1 MIGLNNPM
9 KHEQT
14 EKPTEPSKTAVSAPQ
29 KPNESTG
36 LNIDEHVKIFDPET
50 KKVWLEKR
58 A

>member
-1 MIGLNNPM
+1 MIELNTPM
-9 KHEQT
+9 IQKQSENKLDSAQKT
-14 EKPTEPSKTAVSAPQ
+14 KPAAP
-29 KPNESTG
+29 PNERTG